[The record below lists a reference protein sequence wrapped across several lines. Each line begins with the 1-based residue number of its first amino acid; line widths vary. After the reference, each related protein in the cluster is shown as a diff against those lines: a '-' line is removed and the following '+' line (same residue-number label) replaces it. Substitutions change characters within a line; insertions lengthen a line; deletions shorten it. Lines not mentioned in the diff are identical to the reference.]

1 MKYLVIFTPHANQ
14 DLIQTLEWYAD
25 QEPTLEAR
33 FYDAVNKIINL
44 IAENPRIFAERKKTI
59 RAAVLKQFP
68 FLIFY
73 KIDESRQRIVILA
86 ILHQSRNPKI
96 WMKR

>member
-14 DLIQTLEWYAD
+14 DLIQTLEWCAD

-44 IAENPRIFAERKKTI
+44 IAENPRIFAE
-59 RAAVLKQFP
+59 
-68 FLIFY
+68 
-73 KIDESRQRIVILA
+73 
-86 ILHQSRNPKI
+86 
-96 WMKR
+96 